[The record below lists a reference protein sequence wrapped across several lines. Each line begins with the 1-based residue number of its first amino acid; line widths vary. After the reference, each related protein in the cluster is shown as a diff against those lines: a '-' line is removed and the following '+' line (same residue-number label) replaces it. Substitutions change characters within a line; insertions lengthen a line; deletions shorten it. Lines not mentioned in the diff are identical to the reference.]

1 MVFKS
6 KKRERISLKFILLAI
21 VMVVVFLFVYQFTKI
36 KNKKEEIKKIND
48 QILVQE
54 NKNNQI
60 LDIINSRESDKESI
74 SESNK
79 KNSVRVFEGVVK

>member
-21 VMVVVFLFVYQFTKI
+21 VMLVVFLFVYQFTKI
-36 KNKKEEIKKIND
+36 KNKEEEIKKIND
-48 QILVQE
+48 QISVQE

>member
-36 KNKKEEIKKIND
+36 KNKEEEIKKIND
-48 QILVQE
+48 QISVQE

>member
-36 KNKKEEIKKIND
+36 KNKEEEIKKIND